1 MAEISISQTVQDC
14 LEIAQNSLAALKD
27 AYAVDAQALE
37 EAVSVISACQGRVV
51 VSGMGK
57 SGIIGRKLV
66 ATFASTGTPSL
77 FLHPAEASHGDLGML
92 NKGDVLILLSN
103 SGESRELGDI
113 LRYAKRFSVPIIGM
127 TAKAGSTLGQR
138 ADTVL
143 LLPKV
148 TESCP
153 HNLAPTSSTLIQLAL
168 GDAIAIAL
176 LKLKGFSEEDFFN
189 FHPGGKLGAALTPVS
204 ELMRPA
210 ADLPLLDKAAL
221 IADVLDEISKRGFGI
236 AGLLDGEALVGVIT
250 DGDIRRYLAKNTEG
264 SMKEIMFG
272 TSAEAI
278 MTAKF
283 VAVEP
288 EQSAAKVLATLEEH
302 KISASF
308 VVDGRTPVGLV
319 RMLDLVQAGVA

>member
-1 MAEISISQTVQDC
+1 MSEISISETVQEC
-14 LEIAQNSLAALKD
+14 LGIAQDSLAALKD
-27 AYAVDAQALE
+27 AYAVDAVALE
-37 EAVSVISACQGRVV
+37 EAVRVIAACKGRVV

-113 LRYAKRFSVPIIGM
+113 LRYAKRFAVPIIGM
-127 TAKAGSTLGQR
+127 TAKAESTLGQR

-148 TESCP
+148 IESCP

-204 ELMRPA
+204 ELMIQA
-210 ADLPLLDKAAL
+210 KDLPLLEKGAP
-221 IADVLDEISKRGFGI
+221 IAKVLDEISKRGFGI
-236 AGLLDGEALVGVIT
+236 AGLVDGDALVGVIT

-264 SMKEIMFG
+264 LMKEIMFD
-272 TSAEAI
+272 TAAEAI
-278 MTAKF
+278 MTSKF
-283 VAVEP
+283 VAVTP
-288 EQSAAKVLATLEEH
+288 DQSAAKVLATLQAH

-308 VVDGRTPVGLV
+308 VMDDARAVGLV
-319 RMLDLVQAGVA
+319 RMLDLIQAGVA